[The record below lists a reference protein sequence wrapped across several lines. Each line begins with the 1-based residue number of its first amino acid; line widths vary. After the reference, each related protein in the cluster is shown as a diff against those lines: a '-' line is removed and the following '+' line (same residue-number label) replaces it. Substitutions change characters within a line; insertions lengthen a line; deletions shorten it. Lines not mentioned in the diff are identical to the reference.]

1 MCEYVPSSVGNGY
14 GYNLRRHNS
23 RYSFDA
29 RIDSIST
36 SRGAS
41 FAWKRVTRGARY
53 ERALG

>member
-29 RIDSIST
+29 RIYSIST
-36 SRGAS
+36 SRDAS
-41 FAWKRVTRGARY
+41 FACKCVARGVRY